1 MGSVEKEMKVFDLE
15 AASSMVKEL
24 RDEFLSGKTRSYEWR
39 VTQLKNIIKMSEDRE
54 QDIVK
59 ALHSDIGKPEFE
71 SSIYE
76 VVSWFHECPVRFM
89 FPLFIV
95 CGWVWILLLQC
106 YFVVS
111 FDIDF
116 CQLGF
121 FIYYYLFIDFR
132 WLTLKFGCFYIF
144 FKVQFICKKI

>member
-1 MGSVEKEMKVFDLE
+1 MVSVEKEMKVFDLE

-59 ALHSDIGKPEFE
+59 ALHSDLGKPEFE

-76 VVSWFHECPVRFM
+76 VVS
-89 FPLFIV
+89 
-95 CGWVWILLLQC
+95 
-106 YFVVS
+106 
-111 FDIDF
+111 
-116 CQLGF
+116 
-121 FIYYYLFIDFR
+121 
-132 WLTLKFGCFYIF
+132 
-144 FKVQFICKKI
+144 

>member
-1 MGSVEKEMKVFDLE
+1 MKVFDLE

-59 ALHSDIGKPEFE
+59 ALHSDLGKPEFE